1 MDDLDMQLYE
11 AAKEFKRRDFV
22 ASICNSYVLGHIEG
36 FSETY
41 QKALRILG
49 HDDVEIRKKTIIS
62 LFEQGFE
69 QEYVSKVLNI
79 EDHEWK
85 ELTKGHTADIK
96 ARKALYAEIHRKGIE
111 CMKEFDR
118 THPGYFDET
127 GLVVCSEKQKRIRL
141 MFRSGRRR
149 KSVSWKSAD
158 SLHRQSSTCIFR
170 QPGRCKY
177 RIPLSHS

>member
-36 FSETY
+36 FSKTY

-49 HDDVEIRKKTIIS
+49 HDEDEIRKKTIIS

-127 GLVVCSEKQKRIRL
+127 GLVVCSEKTK
-141 MFRSGRRR
+141 
-149 KSVSWKSAD
+149 KESAN
-158 SLHRQSSTCIFR
+158 SLHRQSSTCVFR
-170 QPGRCKY
+170 QPGRCKISY
-177 RIPLSHS
+177 HSSPQMVTSFKSCQVL

>member
-36 FSETY
+36 FSKTY

-49 HDDVEIRKKTIIS
+49 HDEDEIRKKTIIS

-79 EDHEWK
+79 G
-85 ELTKGHTADIK
+85 TV
-96 ARKALYAEIHRKGIE
+96 RKCCAFPNKLIANVLEILY
-111 CMKEFDR
+111 
-118 THPGYFDET
+118 
-127 GLVVCSEKQKRIRL
+127 L
-141 MFRSGRRR
+141 
-149 KSVSWKSAD
+149 
-158 SLHRQSSTCIFR
+158 
-170 QPGRCKY
+170 
-177 RIPLSHS
+177 

>member
-36 FSETY
+36 FSKTY

-49 HDDVEIRKKTIIS
+49 HDEDEIRKKTIIS

-69 QEYVSKVLNI
+69 LEYVSKVLNI

-96 ARKALYAEIHRKGIE
+96 ARKELYAEIHRKGIE

-127 GLVVCSEKQKRIRL
+127 GLVVCSEKTKKE
-141 MFRSGRRR
+141 S
-149 KSVSWKSAD
+149 D
-158 SLHRQSSTCIFR
+158 
-170 QPGRCKY
+170 
-177 RIPLSHS
+177 

>member
-49 HDDVEIRKKTIIS
+49 HDEDEIRKKTIIS

-96 ARKALYAEIHRKGIE
+96 ARKALYAEIHRRKYGNT
-111 CMKEFDR
+111 DR

-127 GLVVCSEKQKRIRL
+127 GLVVCSEKTKKE
-141 MFRSGRRR
+141 S
-149 KSVSWKSAD
+149 D
-158 SLHRQSSTCIFR
+158 
-170 QPGRCKY
+170 
-177 RIPLSHS
+177 